1 MQKKYLT
8 LLVKGDSIAIT
19 VANNEIVSC
28 ESIECEECIFKVK
41 EYEKCSDKIKKWC
54 ESEYAEKLTLTK
66 NEKSYL
72 DMVKPNY
79 MYIARDKNGLLFIYS
94 EMPHIN
100 TGFNA
105 WEVESSNNLRKVP
118 DSLKDINFDFIKWK
132 DKKPWSIEDLKKL
145 EVKE

>member
-1 MQKKYLT
+1 
-8 LLVKGDSIAIT
+8 
-19 VANNEIVSC
+19 
-28 ESIECEECIFKVK
+28 
-41 EYEKCSDKIKKWC
+41 
-54 ESEYAEKLTLTK
+54 
-66 NEKSYL
+66 
-72 DMVKPNY
+72 
-79 MYIARDKNGLLFIYS
+79 
-94 EMPHIN
+94 MPHIN